1 MKRRYR
7 SLGERLLLYEE
18 VLRLQQKGLGYKRI
32 SKTLEEMYGVRL
44 NPGMICNWIGGRHNP
59 LGRCNK
65 IIQSPELAYVI
76 GGWLGD
82 GTLAL
87 DRRNCKH
94 HVILRVKDF
103 DFATEW
109 GRCLATAFG
118 IKKPYR
124 PVWDKVNRRWSVKA
138 SSILLHMILSRARN
152 NPWITSPY
160 LEEYPAEALQGL
172 FDAEGNVDGAFYH
185 IRLRNAEMQ
194 LLKLA
199 RHLLQKL
206 DVNSKIYT
214 WKQQLYVKDPKSKKI
229 YQRKQNIA
237 YCLVI
242 SRRENIVRFAKKVG
256 FRIRRKQ
263 KALEGLLQKYRSTSI
278 YQLNF
283 CS

>member
-7 SLGERLLLYEE
+7 GLGERLLLYEE
-18 VLRLQQKGLGYKRI
+18 VLRLRQKGLGYKRI
-32 SKTLEEMYGVRL
+32 SKTLEEIYGVRV
-44 NPGMICNWIGGRHNP
+44 NSGAICNWISGRHNP

-82 GTLAL
+82 GTLAV

-118 IKKPYR
+118 VKKPYR
-124 PVWDKVNRRWSVKA
+124 PVWDKVNRRWDVKA
-138 SSILLHMILSRARN
+138 SSILLYMILSRARK
-152 NPWITSPY
+152 NPWITLPY

-194 LLKLA
+194 LLKLT
-199 RHLLQKL
+199 RHLLRKL
-206 DVNSKIYT
+206 DIDSKIYT
-214 WKQQLYVKDPKSKKI
+214 WKQQLYVKDPEGRKI
-229 YQRKQNIA
+229 YRRKQDVA

-242 SRRENIVRFAKKVG
+242 SRRESIVKFAKKVG

-263 KALEGLLQKYRSTSI
+263 KALEDLLQKYKSTPI

-283 CS
+283 RS